1 MRRGRARQGL
11 AGRGRA
17 RNEAWQGEA
26 VRGLARQGEARFTE
40 NNFTEGAMKK
50 SQMYFGGVPTDLDV
64 EKLKTK
70 FGVPAPGT
78 AISYQA
84 IAECLGI
91 SRNEF
96 RWHSVVGA
104 WRRHLDR
111 QFNVILK
118 AMKNDG
124 FVALDPSG
132 RVDYSGRKYK
142 GGLRQVVRA
151 ATVAARTDR
160 GSLSPEEV
168 RVCDHIQ
175 NTGASLRLAAATA
188 ARSLKYE
195 EPVKQANG
203 K

>member
-17 RNEAWQGEA
+17 RNEAWHGTA
-26 VRGLARQGEARFTE
+26 RLGVARRGMARFME
-40 NNFTEGAMKK
+40 NKLSEGVMKK

-118 AMKNDG
+118 AVKNDG